1 MNVLRASLVS
11 KISNDGKRLQQNSA
25 KVQIK
30 SPEAIF
36 RAKSSARVMLARR
49 SSSSSGPGL
58 QTSTGNAGCN
68 RNPITANSVSLLASA
83 ITDAE
88 AVVEVDLGD
97 RSYPIYI
104 GNELPWG
111 ELLKKHISGS
121 SVLIVTNET
130 IAPLYLDRCID
141 ALKEEEGLRVE
152 SVILPDGEEYKN
164 METLMMVYDKALQCR
179 LDRKTTFLAL
189 GGGVIGDMTGYAA
202 ASYQRGVNF
211 VQVPT
216 TLMAMVDSSVGGK
229 TGVNHPLGKNMIG
242 AFYQPQCVMIDTS
255 TLDTLPLREHAS
267 GIAEVVKYGLIKD
280 ADFFV
285 WQEENMEKLLNK
297 DPATLIYAVERSCIN
312 KAEVVAADEK
322 EAGVRATLN
331 LGHTFGHA
339 VETNLGYGEWLH
351 GEAVSVGMC
360 MAADMSRRLGWIT
373 PELEKRTIDLLK
385 RAQLPIKL
393 PEGLGKEDFM
403 ATMAVDKKVANGV
416 LRLILLTG
424 ELGGCVFTSDFNREM
439 LDETL
444 EEYCAKD

>member
-1 MNVLRASLVS
+1 MNVLRVSVVS
-11 KISNDGKRLQQNSA
+11 KISKDGKRLQHSSTKA
-25 KVQIK
+25 QIK
-30 SPEAIF
+30 SPETIF
-36 RAKSSARVMLARR
+36 RAKSSAPVMLARR
-49 SSSSSGPGL
+49 SSSRSGPGL
-58 QTSTGNAGCN
+58 QTFGGNAGCN
-68 RNPITANSVSLLASA
+68 RNSTTAKSVSLAASA
-83 ITDAE
+83 ATEAE
-88 AVVEVDLGD
+88 AIVDVDLGD

-104 GNELPWG
+104 GNDLPWG

-255 TLDTLPLREHAS
+255 TLDTLPLKEHAS

-280 ADFFV
+280 AEFFV

-297 DPATLIYAVERSCIN
+297 DPDTLIYAVERSCIN
-312 KAEVVAADEK
+312 KAEASPPLALWRKGTVN
-322 EAGVRATLN
+322 RASRQ
-331 LGHTFGHA
+331 GHCFLQSLT
-339 VETNLGYGEWLH
+339 Y
-351 GEAVSVGMC
+351 
-360 MAADMSRRLGWIT
+360 
-373 PELEKRTIDLLK
+373 
-385 RAQLPIKL
+385 
-393 PEGLGKEDFM
+393 
-403 ATMAVDKKVANGV
+403 ATWP
-416 LRLILLTG
+416 
-424 ELGGCVFTSDFNREM
+424 
-439 LDETL
+439 
-444 EEYCAKD
+444 